1 MRLSII
7 DPTVETFK
15 SLEYREKF
23 NVYQRVFSLGKFQSD
38 NFNDKLILISLIAL
52 TTNKMREK
60 DPSITPLKILMQIT
74 NQVQDDSAFYQFLE
88 ALSLLVDDLMYG
100 VNKFDSC
107 GLTTSQEIINKIKE
121 ILNQWLPF

>member
-74 NQVQDDSAFYQFLE
+74 NQVHDDSAFYQFLE